1 MPRYDATF
9 DEHVGAAR
17 ASADAQAAI
26 DRLRAPE
33 IAAGDSGS
41 DFPVLFLGECPPAW
55 TSPFEPTESIAVDQ
69 NVGKGLCY
77 WEDRLCSQRY
87 EPNQC

>member
-1 MPRYDATF
+1 VPRYDATF
-9 DEHVGAAR
+9 DENVGAAR
-17 ASADAQAAI
+17 ASADARG
-26 DRLRAPE
+26 RLIVSEPLRSPLGTAL
-33 IAAGDSGS
+33 
-41 DFPVLFLGECPPAW
+41 PVLFLGECSW
-55 TSPFEPTESIAVDQ
+55 TSPSEPPESIAVDQ